1 MEDTAS
7 THIMAAD
14 ETGTWDNLTVS
25 VNYPSDAM
33 LAFMLPASTT
43 YQMRPSDEN
52 YDEDY
57 DVTDFWPQL
66 NDEIAK
72 MIFDLVKKDS
82 ALTRKGKG
90 VVTPPQSPRQTEA
103 RRAPPA
109 PIRPPRPA
117 VAQDPGQ
124 PLAAARALFAGVPA
138 GAPDA

>member
-14 ETGTWDNLTVS
+14 DTVTWNNLTVS
-25 VNYPSDAM
+25 VDYPSDAM

-90 VVTPPQSPRQTEA
+90 LVSPPSSPRQTEA
-103 RRAPPA
+103 PGAPKA
-109 PIRPPRPA
+109 PTRQTSLA
-117 VAQDPGQ
+117 VAQASGQ
-124 PLAAARALFAGVPA
+124 PLAAARALFGVVPA
-138 GAPDA
+138 VVPNA